1 MGIVEGYIMRL
12 VFGLPIALVLYII
25 LQLTSLLARGMAV
38 ASVTVAAATV
48 NIILWTGSSWLIDR
62 ALTRILDTDTNV
74 NTKEIQ

>member
-1 MGIVEGYIMRL
+1 MRL